1 MHFFAPRSNHHWWSL
16 DSETLR
22 KGKMGLRAGIQKWI
36 TWKNFWL
43 SFFLTKWILSMPS
56 SFVFKFLSP
65 FSSDW
70 LDKLNFLLITRLTSG
85 FYFFIYLQFIKFAN
99 IHERQLKMIIDHFD
113 PSEQIRY
120 TKMNYFKNFW
130 GKLVYKLSNLINCRW
145 TEYQKDALK
154 SIFQLVN
161 FLYKNSTNRESAIQP
176 EVIWFS

>member
-56 SFVFKFLSP
+56 SFVFKSLSP

-85 FYFFIYLQFIKFAN
+85 FYFLYIYNSSSLPIFTNGSSKWSLITLTRASKSDTRKWIISRIFEVNCQTLLTGGELSIKKTLLNQF
-99 IHERQLKMIIDHFD
+99 
-113 PSEQIRY
+113 
-120 TKMNYFKNFW
+120 
-130 GKLVYKLSNLINCRW
+130 VNLLIS
-145 TEYQKDALK
+145 
-154 SIFQLVN
+154 SI
-161 FLYKNSTNRESAIQP
+161 KNSTNQESAIQP
-176 EVIWFS
+176 EVMRFF